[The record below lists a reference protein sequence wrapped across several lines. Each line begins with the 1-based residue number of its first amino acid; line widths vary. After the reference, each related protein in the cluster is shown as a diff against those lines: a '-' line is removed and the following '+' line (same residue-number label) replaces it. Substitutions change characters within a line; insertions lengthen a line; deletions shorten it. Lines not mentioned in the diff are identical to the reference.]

1 MIHILRKT
9 LLGLGVAAAAAGFA
23 TAGAAAPIASG
34 TVGLQ
39 SFAAED
45 VIAVRSERRARKA
58 KRAYRHARRVGP
70 VYGAA
75 PLYYDDVGSIGH
87 DGYGY
92 GYNRFSGQR
101 YFSCQIDEGYGRTRP
116 CDAGGGGGGGGLN

>member
-1 MIHILRKT
+1 MTTILRNG
-9 LLGLGVAAAAAGFA
+9 LLGLGLAAATLGLTGAVAAAPVSSA
-23 TAGAAAPIASG
+23 TAG
-34 TVGLQ
+34 VH
-39 SFAAED
+39 SFATEG

-58 KRAYRHARRVGP
+58 RRAYRHARRVGP

-75 PLYYDDVGSIGH
+75 PLHYDDVGSIGH

-101 YFSCQIDEGYGRTRP
+101 YFSCHIEEGYGRTRP